1 MDDNPLSSQEIIRLD
16 ARALTQAYDLYAAE
30 IYKYAYRHT
39 HNALFADRTVGQV
52 FTRLLEQLS
61 LGRGPRARL
70 RPYLFEIAYH
80 AMLDEIRH
88 PPPAP
93 AAARDVDEIT
103 GGERL
108 LEALWCAIREELSA
122 DQRHVIVLRFLEGFS
137 LQETARIMG
146 RKAGHIQFL
155 QQQAVTAL
163 RRALERQGLQ
173 VAPEEQSALSQT
185 AL

>member
-1 MDDNPLSSQEIIRLD
+1 MNDNPYSLQAINRLD
-16 ARALTQAYDLYAAE
+16 AQALTQAYDLYAAD
-30 IYKYAYRHT
+30 IYKYVYRHSR
-39 HNALFADRTVGQV
+39 NALLADQTVGQV

-80 AMLDEIRH
+80 AMLDEVRH

-93 AAARDVDEIT
+93 TATRDVDGTT

-108 LEALWCAIREELSA
+108 LEVLWCVIREELSA

-163 RRALERQGLQ
+163 RLALERQGLQ
-173 VAPEEQSALSQT
+173 VGPEEQSALSQK